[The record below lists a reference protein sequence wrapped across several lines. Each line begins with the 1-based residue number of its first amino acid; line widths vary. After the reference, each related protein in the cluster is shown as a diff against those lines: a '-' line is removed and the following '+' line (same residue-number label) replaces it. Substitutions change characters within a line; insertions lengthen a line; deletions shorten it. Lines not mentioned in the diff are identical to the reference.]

1 MSLTIEQVTT
11 PRQLQTFIK
20 VAWQVYQNDPHWVPW
35 LYFERL
41 EFFDK
46 TKNPFF
52 EHSEANYFI
61 ARRHG
66 KPVGSIAAILN
77 RRHNEFHNENT
88 AHFGVFEVLNDQ
100 EAAHALLERACQ
112 WARDKGANKIV
123 GPASLSTNDEC
134 GMLIDGFDGS
144 PVLLMTYNP
153 PYYVDLVESAGFTK
167 AMDLYAWLVDLRYL
181 KEHMPA
187 KIAQANEAARQKN
200 QFKLRPIQIKD
211 WDAEI
216 ARIHRVYNSAWE
228 KNWGF
233 VPMTDREIN
242 HLADGLRQIVDP
254 RIVFMAEH
262 EGNPIAFGIALP
274 NVNEILHRL
283 RPGPSRLSSYV
294 AGARMLW
301 SRSQPRVMRA
311 FVLGVVEEYR
321 NSGVGT
327 MLYLELMEA
336 ALRAGYA
343 YSEGSWILETN
354 TNMNRALELLTG
366 KIYRRYRMY
375 EKNL

>member
-1 MSLTIEQVTT
+1 MSLTVEKVTT
-11 PRQLQTFIK
+11 PRQLQAFIK
-20 VAWQVYQNDPHWVPW
+20 VAWQVYQNDPNWVPW

-52 EHSEANYFI
+52 EHSEADYFI
-61 ARRHG
+61 ARRNG

-77 RRHNEFHNENT
+77 RRHNEFHNENA
-88 AHFGVFEVLNDQ
+88 AHFGVFEVLNDR
-100 EAAHALLERACQ
+100 EAAQALLEQACL
-112 WARDKGANKIV
+112 WAREKGADKII

-134 GMLIDGFDGS
+134 GLLIEGFDGP

-153 PYYVDLVESAGFTK
+153 PYYVDFVESAGFTK
-167 AMDLYAWLVDLRYL
+167 AMDLYAWLVDLRYTMDHL
-181 KEHMPA
+181 PA
-187 KIAQANEAARQKN
+187 KVREANEAIRQQN
-200 QFKLRPIQIKD
+200 QFTLRPIQLKD

-216 ARIHRVYNSAWE
+216 ARIRQIYNSAWE

-233 VPMTDREIN
+233 VPMTDSEMA
-242 HLADGLRQIVDP
+242 HLANGLRQIVDP

-262 EGNPIAFGIALP
+262 AGRPIAFGIAMP
-274 NVNEILHRL
+274 NVNEALQRL
-283 RPGPSRLSSYV
+283 RPGPSRLSSYL

-301 SRSQPRVMRA
+301 PKRTPRLMRA

-321 NSGVGT
+321 QSGVGS
-327 MLYLELMEA
+327 MLYIELMAA
-336 ALRAGYA
+336 ALRAGYTHA
-343 YSEGSWILETN
+343 EGSWILETN
-354 TNMNRALELLTG
+354 SAMNRALELLSG

-375 EKNL
+375 EKTL